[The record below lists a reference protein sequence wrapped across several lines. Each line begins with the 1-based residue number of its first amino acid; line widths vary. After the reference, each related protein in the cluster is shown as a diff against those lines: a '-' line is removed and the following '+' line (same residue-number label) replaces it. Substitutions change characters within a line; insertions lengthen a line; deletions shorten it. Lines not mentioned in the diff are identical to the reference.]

1 MLLSVLYAIVCLLRC
16 RGSTAREVEL
26 LGLRHEVGVQRR
38 ATDRRAYRPG
48 DRPIPAS
55 SRSLP
60 RTAWHIFPVRPETLL
75 RWQRELARRKW
86 AAFGRRRGP
95 GRPLLPTDIRV

>member
-1 MLLSVLYAIVCLLRC
+1 MAYRTNSCL
-16 RGSTAREVEL
+16 GGTAREVEL
-26 LGLRHEVGVQRR
+26 LVLRHEVRVLRR
-38 ATDRRAYRPG
+38 ATGCPAYRPG
-48 DRPIPAS
+48 DRLILAAS

-95 GRPLLPTDIRV
+95 GRRAAHP